1 MEVSQELGVVPEDL
15 QKRIMRERDL
25 KVLTEWNK
33 LAARSNSN
41 EEFVLNAIEEFVGK
55 IL

>member
-1 MEVSQELGVVPEDL
+1 MIVVQFFRADGLHLSEST
-15 QKRIMRERDL
+15 